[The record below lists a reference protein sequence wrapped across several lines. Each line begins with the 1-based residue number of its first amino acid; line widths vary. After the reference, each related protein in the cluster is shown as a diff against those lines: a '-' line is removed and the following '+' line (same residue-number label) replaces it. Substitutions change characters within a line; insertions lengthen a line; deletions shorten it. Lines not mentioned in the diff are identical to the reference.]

1 MTDKT
6 HIQEIEEQAAL
17 FALGALEPEDAK
29 RYRARLASGCPL
41 CVSEVQECESV
52 LVGLTLSATPVS
64 PPPHLRSRL
73 LERIGEGA
81 KAGHPANAQGRVVRA
96 QEAPWKPS
104 PFPGVDMRF
113 LHERKTMLVR
123 MAPNTTIPAHPHSAA
138 EQCLVLEGSI
148 TSDGLTVH
156 AGDFI
161 YMPAGSSH
169 DDLRSESGALFLITY
184 A

>member
-1 MTDKT
+1 MTDRT

-17 FALGALEPEDAK
+17 FALGALEPEDA
-29 RYRARLASGCPL
+29 RRFQERLAAGCPL
-41 CVSEVQECESV
+41 CRSEVQECHSALLGV
-52 LVGLTLSATPVS
+52 TLSATPVS
-64 PPPHLRSRL
+64 PPPRLRARL
-73 LERIGEGA
+73 MDRISKDEGT
-81 KAGHPANAQGRVVRA
+81 GSGQGTVVRA
-96 QEAPWKPS
+96 QDAPWKPS

-123 MAPNTTIPAHPHSAA
+123 MAPNARIPAHPHSTA

-148 TSDGLTVH
+148 TSEGVTVR

-161 YMPAGSSH
+161 YMPPGSAH
-169 DDLRSESGALFLITY
+169 EDLYSDEGALFLITY